1 MSAQQKPVTA
11 FALSLTGGV
20 LMFLSGGISST
31 WFMSEGIGVG
41 GMMGGLGDM
50 MGGFQ
55 NMMNSFQ
62 VMMGGFGV
70 PFGFMGG
77 LSLMGL
83 VSGIFVIISALM
95 LNARPSEH
103 TAWGTMILVFSIISL
118 LGMGGFYLG
127 ALLGIAGGA
136 IALSWK
142 PTVGALKQEAEG
154 R

>member
-1 MSAQQKPVTA
+1 MSARQKPVTA
-11 FALSLTGGV
+11 FALSLAGGV

-31 WFMSEGIGVG
+31 WFMSGGIGVG
-41 GMMGGLGDM
+41 GMMGGFGDM

-62 VMMGGFGV
+62 VMMSGFGI
-70 PFGFMGG
+70 PFRFMGG

-103 TAWGTMILVFSIISL
+103 TAWGMMILVFSIISL
-118 LGMGGFYLG
+118 LGMGGFYIG

-136 IALSWK
+136 IALSW
-142 PTVGALKQEAEG
+142 
-154 R
+154 RSS